1 MNIDVLWD
9 RLAGCF
15 KLYVE
20 NYELKKYGSTF
31 NLKPSYEVDYE
42 IDLDVLKK
50 YTDDIDNY
58 WAHLIGG
65 CRNINNL
72 PNDLKELVLQ
82 FLPRFFEQF
91 PQYKEAE
98 CLKSE

>member
-1 MNIDVLWD
+1 MNIDVIWD

-20 NYELKKYGSTF
+20 NYE
-31 NLKPSYEVDYE
+31 
-42 IDLDVLKK
+42 LKK